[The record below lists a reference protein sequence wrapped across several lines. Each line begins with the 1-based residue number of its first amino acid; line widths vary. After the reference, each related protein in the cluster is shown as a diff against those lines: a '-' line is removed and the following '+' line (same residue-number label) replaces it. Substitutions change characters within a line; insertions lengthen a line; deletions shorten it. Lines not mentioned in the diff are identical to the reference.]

1 MTETPTQP
9 TAARS
14 GRIASLLIGAGI
26 FSSRIV
32 GLVRERVVATYFGAG
47 PYADVFS
54 AGLRMPNVL
63 QNLLGEG
70 TLSASFIPAYSELL
84 GQGRTAE
91 AGRVAG
97 AMFAFL
103 LAVAAA
109 IALLG
114 VVLAPLLVSVFTP
127 GFEGER
133 RQLMITLVR
142 ILFPMTGVLV
152 LSAWALGILN
162 SHRQFFIPYFAPV
175 LWNVAIIAALVG
187 FGTRLESGGLLIAAG
202 WGALLGGLLQF
213 GIQLPWVLRLDREI
227 RLNTGR
233 NEPAFKRAI
242 ANAGPAILGRGVVQ
256 LSGYV
261 DLLLASLLA
270 VGAVSRLRYAQTLY
284 VLPISLFAMSVAA
297 AELPALS
304 QERST
309 ALEALRAR
317 ASAAARRAAFYVVP
331 SCVAFVLLGDVFV
344 AAIYRAGE
352 FTAADVTLVWLIL
365 IAYSLGLVAST
376 STRIY
381 QSAFFALRDTK
392 SPARAATLRVLTAAA
407 VGAIVMLQLEA
418 VRVFGITL
426 DFGVL
431 RGARVQ
437 GLQLGAMGL
446 ALGASVGAW
455 LEWWLL
461 HRRLASTIGTVGA
474 GAGQLA
480 AMFGAAVLAGGAGYG
495 VKLLLEPLQPVLAA
509 AVIAAVFGL
518 VYLIAARL
526 FEVSEAQV
534 FSDSLLR
541 RLRRKR

>member
-1 MTETPTQP
+1 MLI
-9 TAARS
+9 AA
-14 GRIASLLIGAGI
+14 AI
-26 FSSRIV
+26 FLSRIV
-32 GLVRERVVATYFGAG
+32 GLVRERVIATYFGTGA
-47 PYADVFS
+47 YADVFS

-91 AGRVAG
+91 AGRLAG
-97 AMFAFL
+97 AVFALL
-103 LAVAAA
+103 LAVAGA

-114 VVLAPLLVSVFTP
+114 VVLAPVLVSVFTP

-133 RQLMITLVR
+133 RDLMITLVR

-175 LWNVAIIAALVG
+175 LWNVAIIAALVA
-187 FGTRLESGGLLIAAG
+187 FAERLVPSELLIAAG
-202 WGALLGGLLQF
+202 WGALVGGLLQF
-213 GIQLPWVLRLDREI
+213 GIQLPWVLRLDRAI

-233 NEPAFKRAI
+233 HEPAFKRVV

-256 LSGYV
+256 LSAYV
-261 DLLLASLLA
+261 DLLLASVLA
-270 VGAVSRLRYAQTLY
+270 IGAVSRLRYAQTLY
-284 VLPISLFAMSVAA
+284 VLPISLFAISVAA
-297 AELPALS
+297 AELPELS
-304 QERST
+304 QERAVAT
-309 ALEALRAR
+309 EALRAR

-331 SCVAFVLLGDVFV
+331 SCVGFVLLGDVFV

-392 SPARAATLRVLTAAA
+392 SPARAASLRVLVAAL
-407 VGAIVMLQLEA
+407 VGAALMLQLETVS
-418 VRVFGITL
+418 VRGVTL
-426 DFGVL
+426 DVGWFTDT
-431 RGARVQ
+431 RVQ
-437 GLQLGAMGL
+437 GLQLGAVGL

-461 HRRLASTIGTVGA
+461 HRGLARSVGSVGA
-474 GAGQLA
+474 GGAQLA
-480 AMFGAAVLAGGAGYG
+480 AMFGAAILAAAAAFGT
-495 VKLLLEPLQPVLAA
+495 KLLLGTLHAVLAA
-509 AVIAAVFGL
+509 AVVGGVFGA
-518 VYLIAARL
+518 VYLAAAWAL
-526 FEVSEAQV
+526 QVTEARV
-534 FSDSLLR
+534 FAESLR
-541 RLRRKR
+541 DRLRR

>member
-1 MTETPTQP
+1 ML
-9 TAARS
+9 
-14 GRIASLLIGAGI
+14 IAAGI
-26 FSSRIV
+26 FLSRIV
-32 GLVRERVVATYFGAG
+32 GLVRERVVATYFGTGA
-47 PYADVFS
+47 YADVFS

-91 AGRVAG
+91 AGRLAG
-97 AMFAFL
+97 AMFALL
-103 LAVAAA
+103 LAVAGA

-114 VVLAPLLVSVFTP
+114 VLLAPILVSVFTP

-133 RQLMITLVR
+133 RDLMITLVR

-175 LWNVAIIAALVG
+175 LWNVAIIAALVA
-187 FGTRLESGGLLIAAG
+187 FGQRLLPSDLLIATG
-202 WGALLGGLLQF
+202 WGALVGGVLQF
-213 GIQLPWVLRLDREI
+213 GIQLPWVLQLDREI

-233 NEPAFKRAI
+233 NEPAFKQVV

-256 LSGYV
+256 LSAYV
-261 DLLLASLLA
+261 DLLFASLLA
-270 VGAVSRLRYAQTLY
+270 IGAVSRLRYAQTLY
-284 VLPISLFAMSVAA
+284 VLPISLFAISVAA
-297 AELPALS
+297 AELPELS
-304 QERST
+304 QERGAASD
-309 ALEALRAR
+309 ALRSR

-344 AAIYRAGE
+344 AAVYRAGE

-392 SPARAATLRVLTAAA
+392 SPARAAAWRVLTAAL
-407 VGAIVMLQLEA
+407 VGAVVMLQLEVVS
-418 VRVFGITL
+418 VRGVTL
-426 DFGVL
+426 DFGWFTDV
-431 RGARVQ
+431 RVQ
-437 GLQLGAMGL
+437 GLQLGPVGL

-461 HRRLASTIGTVGA
+461 HRKLARNIGSVGA
-474 GAGQLA
+474 GGRQLG
-480 AMFGAAVLAGGAGYG
+480 AMFGAALLAAAAAFGT
-495 VKLLLEPLQPVLAA
+495 KLLLGTLHPVPAAAVVGAVFGAIYLAA
-509 AVIAAVFGL
+509 AWLLRA
-518 VYLIAARL
+518 
-526 FEVSEAQV
+526 SEARV
-534 FSDSLLR
+534 FTDSLLK
-541 RLRRKR
+541 RLRR